1 MTFRPILLAC
11 LVSVRLASGAI
22 AQPPAAAPEQT
33 LEQAIAFM
41 QEARRNFSVVKDY
54 SCTLVSREN
63 VAGKLQD
70 ENIIQAKFRVQ
81 PNSVAMRWLA
91 PAKSA
96 GQEVV
101 WIQGQNNN
109 KMKVHSRGLLKVAGW
124 VSIDPRDPRATEH
137 SRHTI
142 TEAGLGNTIDES
154 LRQWDRERQTGKTQ
168 VRIAEY
174 TFDSRRC
181 WRMELIRTEQRPE
194 FYAYRTVV
202 YLDKESKLPIR
213 NENYFFPR
221 QGGPAEGELMESFSY
236 IGLRF
241 NTGLADRDFEK

>member
-1 MTFRPILLAC
+1 MASRPTSLLC
-11 LVSVRLASGAI
+11 LISFAFVCPVAS
-22 AQPPAAAPEQT
+22 AQQPAAPEQT
-33 LEQAIAFM
+33 IEQAIAYM
-41 QEARRNFSVVKDY
+41 QEARRNFGVVKDY

-63 VAGKLQD
+63 VGGKLQD

-81 PNSVAMRWLA
+81 PSSVAMRWIA
-91 PAKSA
+91 PSKSA

-101 WIQGQNNN
+101 WTQGQNNN

-124 VSIDPRDPRATEH
+124 VSIDPRDPRAMEH
-137 SRHTI
+137 SRHSI
-142 TEAGLGNTIDES
+142 TEAGLGNIIEES
-154 LRQWDRERQTGKTQ
+154 LRQWDRERQIGKTQ

-181 WRMELIRTEQRPE
+181 YRIELIRSEQRAE

-221 QGGPAEGELMESFSY
+221 QGGAAEGELMESFSY
-236 IGLRF
+236 VGLRF
-241 NTGLADRDFEK
+241 NTGLADRDFER